1 MIVPLCFF
9 LHAIFFFGLFV
20 ICSLSQ
26 FPFHYII
33 NSSFPSDKKYL
44 SLHPAVRKFKV
55 VVVVVLVAAAVA
67 VSAVVYRFTSNGE
80 RQNLSTEY
88 DDYAAKFIT
97 NFHHLAVMRQWAA
110 YSVAALYTAKV
121 IDNYGPGEKPWPN
134 ATLPDFHDQV
144 RGLLVLAHSQGIEF
158 SPFFPNNDTVRSEWE
173 AYAVENE
180 VSVIMCVECIQSS
193 LFIRMM
199 VQCYYYCL

>member
-1 MIVPLCFF
+1 M
-9 LHAIFFFGLFV
+9 
-20 ICSLSQ
+20 
-26 FPFHYII
+26 
-33 NSSFPSDKKYL
+33 
-44 SLHPAVRKFKV
+44 
-55 VVVVVLVAAAVA
+55 A

-88 DDYAAKFIT
+88 DDYAAKLIT

-144 RGLLVLAHSQGIEF
+144 RGLLVLAHGQRIEF

-180 VSVIMCVECIQSS
+180 VSVIMCLMYSIIII
-193 LFIRMM
+193 IRM
-199 VQCYYYCL
+199 V

>member
-1 MIVPLCFF
+1 M
-9 LHAIFFFGLFV
+9 
-20 ICSLSQ
+20 
-26 FPFHYII
+26 
-33 NSSFPSDKKYL
+33 
-44 SLHPAVRKFKV
+44 
-55 VVVVVLVAAAVA
+55 VVVLVAAAVA

-144 RGLLVLAHSQGIEF
+144 RGLLVLAHSQRIEF

-180 VSVIMCVECIQSS
+180 VSVIMC
-193 LFIRMM
+193 
-199 VQCYYYCL
+199 

>member
-9 LHAIFFFGLFV
+9 LHAIFFFVFGLFV
-20 ICSLSQ
+20 ICSLTT
-26 FPFHYII
+26 
-33 NSSFPSDKKYL
+33 SFPSFDKNY
-44 SLHPAVRKFKV
+44 STPAVRKFKV

-144 RGLLVLAHSQGIEF
+144 RGLLVLAHGNGIEF

-180 VSVIMCVECIQSS
+180 VSVIMC
-193 LFIRMM
+193 
-199 VQCYYYCL
+199 